1 MAKIKATTC
10 LASAPPRRRPLPSHR
25 HSCRQPVIVPSQSR
39 LGSPA
44 IPASAAQLQIEQS
57 PWVGFLCTLPMISG
71 KAVALGPCRC
81 GGSCL
86 PCAWAWE
93 EQTPGTPEREKQR
106 QKRKNVFLS
115 ILGAHVFLASPHPFT
130 MLFHHGMSTNLDR
143 ILKSR
148 DITLPTKIRLGKAMV
163 FPVVMYGCES

>member
-1 MAKIKATTC
+1 MAEIKATTC
-10 LASAPPRRRPLPSHR
+10 QASAPPPRRPLPSR
-25 HSCRQPVIVPSQSR
+25 PHSCRQPVIVPSQSR

-57 PWVGFLCTLPMISG
+57 PWVGFLCTLAMISG
-71 KAVALGPCRC
+71 KAVALSPCRC

-115 ILGAHVFLASPHPFT
+115 ILEAHIVFFWLPHIRSPCSWNGAPIPTGRMSPGPSQGEH
-130 MLFHHGMSTNLDR
+130 D
-143 ILKSR
+143 ILSAAV
-148 DITLPTKIRLGKAMV
+148 LG
-163 FPVVMYGCES
+163 YT